1 MTLAL
6 GEGNG
11 TVPKLSSMSAP
22 ESHGSSR
29 LLSDSY
35 GRIVRDLRISVT
47 DRCNFRCVY
56 CMPAEGLKWLPRA
69 EILTFE
75 EIERIARLFIEHLGV
90 ESIRLTGGEPTVRAD
105 LPLLVRML
113 AGIRRPDG
121 EGVEVAL
128 TTNGAKMA
136 RMAQPLRDAGL
147 KRINISLDSLNR
159 ERFAGITRRD
169 ALHDVLAGITAAVDA
184 GLDPVKV
191 NVVVVRGWNEDEI
204 VDFAEFGRRA
214 GVQPRFIEFMPLDA
228 DATWSM
234 DKVVGADEIVSA
246 INAVYPLEEVEHGPE
261 PASRW
266 RYKDGAGEIGVIPSV
281 TKPFC
286 GDCDRV
292 RLTAEGSF
300 MTCLFAQDDY
310 DFRTP
315 MRAGA
320 SDDELAD
327 LAARAVGLKWAGHRI
342 GKIDFVRPKRSMS
355 QIGG

>member
-1 MTLAL
+1 MTDGVAL
-6 GEGNG
+6 TSQAAGQ
-11 TVPKLSSMSAP
+11 
-22 ESHGSSR
+22 H
-29 LLSDSY
+29 LLTDSF
-35 GRIVRDLRISVT
+35 GRVVRDLRISVT
-47 DRCNFRCVY
+47 DRCNFRCQY
-56 CMPAEGLKWLPRA
+56 CMPAEGLKWLPRE

-75 EIERIARLFIEHLGV
+75 EIERLARLFVERLGV
-90 ESIRLTGGEPTVRAD
+90 ESLRLTGGEPTVRAD
-105 LPLLVRML
+105 LTTLVRMVSS
-113 AGIRRPDG
+113 IIRPDG
-121 EGVEVAL
+121 LPVEVAL
-128 TTNGAKMA
+128 TTNGAKLAKMA
-136 RMAQPLRDAGL
+136 GPLREAGL
-147 KRINISLDSLNR
+147 QRINVSLDSLR
-159 ERFAGITRRD
+159 GDRFAEITRRD
-169 ALHDVLAGITAAVDA
+169 SLDEVLAGIDAAVAA
-184 GLDPVKV
+184 GLHPVKV

-204 VDFAEFGRRA
+204 VDFAEFGRRT

-228 DATWSM
+228 DGGWSM

-246 INAVYPLEEVEHGPE
+246 IHAVHPLEEVEHGPE

-266 RYKDGAGEIGVIPSV
+266 RYADGSGEIGVIPSV

-300 MTCLFAQDDY
+300 MTCLFARDDY

-315 MRAGA
+315 MRSGA

-342 GKIDFVRPKRSMS
+342 GRVDFVRPKRSMS